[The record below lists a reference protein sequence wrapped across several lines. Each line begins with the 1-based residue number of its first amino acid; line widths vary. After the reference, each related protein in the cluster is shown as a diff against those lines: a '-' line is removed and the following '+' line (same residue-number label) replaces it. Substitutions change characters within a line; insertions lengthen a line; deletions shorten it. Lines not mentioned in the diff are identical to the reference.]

1 LGKVFQTL
9 ICLIFLIGLA
19 LAASTYQQS
28 TDIDI
33 KHPVRIDGAIPTNT
47 VCNITIYYPNN
58 TLMVD
63 FQPMTNNGSFYNYT
77 IDSTF
82 TGTKGIYN
90 YDILCSNG
98 ELNSTQSYDFLINL
112 GGVEPSTSRTDTT
125 TRNII
130 IFFGLAIFC
139 FIGFIFTKKFPV
151 KASLFLIMI
160 WFILMGLSISFIS
173 LQDEVVNPTI
183 ESFFSSF
190 LAISFIANWF
200 IFSFIMI
207 IWTITFFVSIFDF
220 NKQKKREKY
229 GEE

>member
-1 LGKVFQTL
+1 MGKVFQTL
-9 ICLIFLIGLA
+9 ICLIFLIGLVSG
-19 LAASTYQQS
+19 ASTYQQS

-33 KHPVRIDGAIPTNT
+33 KHPIRIDGGIPVSTT
-47 VCNITIYYPNN
+47 CNISIYYPNN
-58 TLMVD
+58 SVLVD
-63 FQPMTNNGSFYNYT
+63 FKSMTDQGDYFNYT
-77 IDSTF
+77 IPSSLTSI
-82 TGTKGIYN
+82 KGIYN
-90 YDILCSNG
+90 YDISCTNG
-98 ELNSTQSYDFLINL
+98 DLNSTESFDFLVNL

-130 IFFGLAIFC
+130 IFFGLAAFC
-139 FIGFIFTKKFPV
+139 FVGFIFTNKFPV

-183 ESFFSSF
+183 ESFFSIF
-190 LAISFIANWF
+190 LTISFYANWF

-207 IWTITFFVSIFDF
+207 IWGITFFVSIFDF